1 MWYIKIL
8 HNFEGKTGLVLS
20 RNKGFSSN
28 DNLGSGG
35 QIFFLHVSYAIVS
48 LFLVHF
54 PTQHLYFYI
63 NSPKFL
69 IMMICIITGQRQLK
83 GHGSQLTPICVTCK
97 TINVYT
103 ILGVRLK
110 EDFYIQ
116 GCSVNILSW
125 VKIFRI
131 IPDFRIKRLTFHR
144 KSA

>member
-8 HNFEGKTGLVLS
+8 LNFEGKTGLVLS
-20 RNKGFSSN
+20 RTKGFSSN

-48 LFLVHF
+48 FFLVHL

-83 GHGSQLTPICVTCK
+83 GHGSQLIPICVTCK
-97 TINVYT
+97 TINV
-103 ILGVRLK
+103 
-110 EDFYIQ
+110 
-116 GCSVNILSW
+116 
-125 VKIFRI
+125 
-131 IPDFRIKRLTFHR
+131 
-144 KSA
+144 